1 MIFKSPS
8 LSLNL
13 FQNWPSIFWSTFVF
27 VLQRYAKEI
36 SYIVTVVSLVGNA
49 LYVLSGRS
57 GRRMVEL
64 PEEAFCDC

>member
-36 SYIVTVVSLVGNA
+36 NYYVLNVSFVGNA
-49 LYVLSGRS
+49 LHALSGR
-57 GRRMVEL
+57 RIVVL
-64 PEEAFCDC
+64 PEEAFCDR